1 VYPSQQMFWNA
12 MLRKGLNLIS
22 YDCKK
27 IKIWTVFFYF
37 FYPILMFIFMGYWW
51 CIHINSNRVQNSD
64 FFFMYFFFFKIDFVK
79 SFLYYVNK
87 FPLSL
92 TIFEKKIHEK
102 KIRILDPIRINMNT
116 PSITHKYEH

>member
-64 FFFMYFFFFKIDFVK
+64 FFFSCIFFSLKLILLRA
-79 SFLYYVNK
+79 SCIMSTNFLCLLQ
-87 FPLSL
+87 FL
-92 TIFEKKIHEK
+92 
-102 KIRILDPIRINMNT
+102 R
-116 PSITHKYEH
+116 